1 MTFVDLILPLPL
13 PNTYTYEVPDSFFGV
28 ECGMRVVVQ
37 FGQKKLYTAL
47 ISKVHQNAPENY
59 RAKPILSVLDDF
71 PVVTEKQ
78 LDFWKWIATYYC
90 CHLGEVMNA
99 AFPSGLKLS
108 SETTILLG
116 DVQVNPEMLTD
127 KEYLIIEA
135 LERQP
140 KLSLLEVA
148 KILDQKTIFP
158 IIKALLDR
166 DFIVLQEELNDRYK
180 PKIIRFVELANDD
193 QTILSEDIESLE
205 KAPKQLELLLS
216 FLSIKKKQPK
226 ELVAVSDLVKSV
238 QASHQTLNTLVKKG
252 VLKIEEEVVGRLES
266 YDKPTESIKELST
279 FQQKAYTEIHTY
291 FKEKDVVLLHGVTS
305 SGKTEIYVKLIQEA
319 IARGEQVLYLL
330 PEIALT
336 TQIINRLR
344 KYFGDQIGVYHSK
357 FNQNERV
364 EVWNEVLQGGRFPIV
379 LGARSALFLPFQ
391 KLGLVIIDEEHE
403 NTFKQYNPAPRYN
416 ARDAA
421 LVWAKMHQG
430 KVLLGSATPSLES
443 YTNAKNGKYG
453 LVTLSERFG
462 GVEMPEVE
470 TVDIKYVRHRKQMKG
485 AFSPYLLEQM
495 QEALDKGEQIILFQ
509 NRRGFAPVSECQTC
523 GWTSKCNSC
532 DVSLTYHKKIDLL
545 KCHYCGYSETPVR
558 KCKACGGLEVLVKG
572 MGTEKIEEEL
582 QPFFPD
588 SVIKRMDLDTTS
600 KKHAHQEIIS
610 DFENKR
616 IDVLIG
622 TQMVTKGLDF
632 DNVSIVGVLNA
643 DTMLNF
649 PDFRSHERAYQLMTQ
664 VSGRAGRKKKRGK
677 VIIQTYS
684 PDHSVIHA
692 VKEND
697 YQGMFNEEMQ
707 ERNAFHYPPYCKLLK
722 ITAMHKNYLLT
733 NQAARDLAILMRQSF
748 GKNVLG
754 PEYPA
759 VSRIKNKY
767 LKNILLKIEP
777 GTSPHQAKQHLLL
790 ISNKINEK
798 PEYKSVRFVID
809 VDPV

>member
-1 MTFVDLILPLPL
+1 MIFVDVILPLPL
-13 PNTYTYEVPDSFFGV
+13 PNTYTYEVPDSFSGV
-28 ECGMRVVVQ
+28 ERGLRVVVQ

-47 ISKVHQNAPENY
+47 IANVHQNAPENY

-78 LDFWKWIATYYC
+78 LEFWKWIATYYC
-90 CHLGEVMNA
+90 CHIGEVMNA

-116 DVQVNPEMLTD
+116 EENSALDNLTD

-135 LERQP
+135 LEKQA
-140 KLSLLEVA
+140 KLSLLDVA
-148 KILDQKTIFP
+148 KILDQKTIFS
-158 IIKALLDR
+158 IIKSLLDR
-166 DFIVLQEELNDRYK
+166 GLIVLQEELNDRYK
-180 PKIIRFVELANDD
+180 PKIVRTVELAMKD
-193 QTILSEDIESLE
+193 QSILVDSIESLK

-216 FLSIKKKQPK
+216 FLSIKKKK
-226 ELVAVSDLVKSV
+226 STELLTTADLVKSV

-266 YDKPTESIKELST
+266 YEKPIESIKELSSA
-279 FQQKAYTEIHTY
+279 QQRAYNEIYAH
-291 FKEKDVVLLHGVTS
+291 FEEKDVVLLHGVTS

-319 IARGEQVLYLL
+319 IERGEQILYLL

-391 KLGLVIIDEEHE
+391 KLGLIIIDEEHE
-403 NTFKQYNPAPRYN
+403 NTFKQYNPAPRYH

-443 YTNAKNGKYG
+443 YTNAKNDKYG
-453 LVTLSERFG
+453 LVELTERFG

-509 NRRGFAPVSECQTC
+509 NRRGFAPISECQTC

-545 KCHYCGYSETPVR
+545 KCHYCGYSEAPVR
-558 KCKACGGLEVLVKG
+558 KCKACGGIEVLVKG
-572 MGTEKIEEEL
+572 IGTEKIEEEL
-582 QPFFPD
+582 QPIFPD

-600 KKHAHQEIIS
+600 KKYAHQEIIS

-664 VSGRAGRKKKRGK
+664 ASGRAGRKKKRGK

-692 VKEND
+692 VKENN
-697 YQGMFNEEMQ
+697 YLGMFNEEMQ
-707 ERNAFHYPPYCKLLK
+707 ERNAFNYPPYCKLLK
-722 ITAMHKNYLLT
+722 ITATHKDYLLT

-777 GTSPHQAKQHLLL
+777 GTSPHQAKQHLLS

-798 PEYKSVRFVID
+798 QEYKSVRFVID

>member
-13 PNTYTYEVPDSFFGV
+13 PNTYIYEVPDSFSGV

-71 PVVTEKQ
+71 PVVTGKQ

-116 DVQVNPEMLTD
+116 DVQVNPEMLTN

-216 FLSIKKKQPK
+216 FLSIKKNQTK

-252 VLKIEEEVVGRLES
+252 VLKIEEEIVGRLES
-266 YDKPTESIKELST
+266 YDKPIESIKELST
-279 FQQKAYTEIHTY
+279 FQQNAYTEIHTH

-364 EVWNEVLQGGRFPIV
+364 EVWNEVLQGGRFPII

-545 KCHYCGYSETPVR
+545 KCHYCGYSEAPLR
-558 KCKACGGLEVLVKG
+558 KCKACGGIDVLVKG

-649 PDFRSHERAYQLMTQ
+649 PDFRSHERAYQLITQ

-722 ITAMHKNYLLT
+722 ITAMHKDYLLT